1 MIKIIGMIS
10 WIALC
15 WTGRSW
21 DEIFHII
28 STGCFWLIWHTA
40 VHETS
45 CTCYRCYMQ
54 SINYLILYLI
64 YLMWGYLFI
73 EENFLRAWLLDKTP
87 TFCSQVSLTLIIVS
101 IRIWS
106 YVTLYVITSSLNV
119 DAFMIR
125 LAGVWYRIEF
135 TWLLICQQR

>member
-1 MIKIIGMIS
+1 MIKIIRMIS
-10 WIALC
+10 WIAVMLDRAIVRWNFSYYQYRLFLAHLAHC
-15 WTGRSW
+15 SAWNTLYMLQVL
-21 DEIFHII
+21 H
-28 STGCFWLIWHTA
+28 A
-40 VHETS
+40 VYQLPHFVS
-45 CTCYRCYMQ
+45 HM
-54 SINYLILYLI
+54 I

-73 EENFLRAWLLDKTP
+73 EENFLQAWLLDKTP

-135 TWLLICQQR
+135 TWLLICQ

>member
-1 MIKIIGMIS
+1 
-10 WIALC
+10 
-15 WTGRSW
+15 
-21 DEIFHII
+21 
-28 STGCFWLIWHTA
+28 
-40 VHETS
+40 
-45 CTCYRCYMQ
+45 MQ

-64 YLMWGYLFI
+64 YLMWGYLLI

-125 LAGVWYRIEF
+125 LAGV
-135 TWLLICQQR
+135 

>member
-1 MIKIIGMIS
+1 M
-10 WIALC
+10 LQVL
-15 WTGRSW
+15 
-21 DEIFHII
+21 H
-28 STGCFWLIWHTA
+28 A
-40 VHETS
+40 VYQLPHFVS
-45 CTCYRCYMQ
+45 HM
-54 SINYLILYLI
+54 I

-73 EENFLRAWLLDKTP
+73 EENFVWAWLLDKTP

-125 LAGVWYRIEF
+125 LAGV
-135 TWLLICQQR
+135 